1 MKKILSLILVLAMTF
16 SLSTTALAADSTTSS
31 ISENE
36 AVELARWFI
45 ANDIY
50 ENGNNGWSEST
61 VIDSVTTDSGF
72 YGSSYIVNLSANG
85 KNNGYIVLGTTVADV
100 LIKEF
105 SYSGKPL
112 FVDLQPING
121 GTAAYHSDNSVFS
134 VDNTNEN
141 MPFLEKIRNTPSLFT
156 SDNNYGQITN
166 PYQHVNDNY
175 GTGWSLKTS
184 KSISGFKLLDMANF
198 EAENHCS
205 LTTLTAIFNYHR
217 SQGYSKIPSDLNTL
231 FGRIKTIATDNGYY
245 TPSGTNPTQIDNL
258 AKDIWKY
265 YGYSGTANND
275 FFFNGVE
282 SINNTLKGEVD
293 GNRPG
298 AISFTSGSYG
308 NHTVTYYGYNI
319 YKKSGSSDKLYL
331 RVNDNWGTSARYVD
345 TTYIGSLGHTLFEI
359 CGEIS

>member
-121 GTAAYHSDNSVFS
+121 VLRLIILII
-134 VDNTNEN
+134 
-141 MPFLEKIRNTPSLFT
+141 PFFRLIIRMKICHFWRKFVILRRYLLPI
-156 SDNNYGQITN
+156 IT
-166 PYQHVNDNY
+166 
-175 GTGWSLKTS
+175 
-184 KSISGFKLLDMANF
+184 M
-198 EAENHCS
+198 
-205 LTTLTAIFNYHR
+205 
-217 SQGYSKIPSDLNTL
+217 
-231 FGRIKTIATDNGYY
+231 
-245 TPSGTNPTQIDNL
+245 
-258 AKDIWKY
+258 
-265 YGYSGTANND
+265 
-275 FFFNGVE
+275 
-282 SINNTLKGEVD
+282 
-293 GNRPG
+293 
-298 AISFTSGSYG
+298 
-308 NHTVTYYGYNI
+308 
-319 YKKSGSSDKLYL
+319 DKLQIL
-331 RVNDNWGTSARYVD
+331 TSM
-345 TTYIGSLGHTLFEI
+345 
-359 CGEIS
+359 

>member
-134 VDNTNEN
+134 VDIR
-141 MPFLEKIRNTPSLFT
+141 MKICHFWRKFVILRRYLLPI
-156 SDNNYGQITN
+156 IT
-166 PYQHVNDNY
+166 
-175 GTGWSLKTS
+175 
-184 KSISGFKLLDMANF
+184 M
-198 EAENHCS
+198 
-205 LTTLTAIFNYHR
+205 
-217 SQGYSKIPSDLNTL
+217 
-231 FGRIKTIATDNGYY
+231 
-245 TPSGTNPTQIDNL
+245 
-258 AKDIWKY
+258 
-265 YGYSGTANND
+265 
-275 FFFNGVE
+275 
-282 SINNTLKGEVD
+282 
-293 GNRPG
+293 
-298 AISFTSGSYG
+298 
-308 NHTVTYYGYNI
+308 
-319 YKKSGSSDKLYL
+319 DKLQIL
-331 RVNDNWGTSARYVD
+331 TSM
-345 TTYIGSLGHTLFEI
+345 
-359 CGEIS
+359 

>member
-184 KSISGFKLLDMANF
+184 KSISGF
-198 EAENHCS
+198 
-205 LTTLTAIFNYHR
+205 
-217 SQGYSKIPSDLNTL
+217 
-231 FGRIKTIATDNGYY
+231 
-245 TPSGTNPTQIDNL
+245 
-258 AKDIWKY
+258 
-265 YGYSGTANND
+265 D
-275 FFFNGVE
+275 FWF
-282 SINNTLKGEVD
+282 
-293 GNRPG
+293 
-298 AISFTSGSYG
+298 
-308 NHTVTYYGYNI
+308 
-319 YKKSGSSDKLYL
+319 
-331 RVNDNWGTSARYVD
+331 
-345 TTYIGSLGHTLFEI
+345 
-359 CGEIS
+359 

>member
-1 MKKILSLILVLAMTF
+1 MKIC
-16 SLSTTALAADSTTSS
+16 
-31 ISENE
+31 
-36 AVELARWFI
+36 
-45 ANDIY
+45 
-50 ENGNNGWSEST
+50 
-61 VIDSVTTDSGF
+61 
-72 YGSSYIVNLSANG
+72 
-85 KNNGYIVLGTTVADV
+85 
-100 LIKEF
+100 
-105 SYSGKPL
+105 
-112 FVDLQPING
+112 
-121 GTAAYHSDNSVFS
+121 H
-134 VDNTNEN
+134 
-141 MPFLEKIRNTPSLFT
+141 FLEKIRNTPSLFT

-359 CGEIS
+359 CRVIP